1 MLGAGVFARAERG
14 LGCEALVRCPS
25 GHKEYLFPAVAGEL
39 GVGWGEATASQPSL
53 RTIFSELRGSQGL
66 ERLLS
71 PHCLLHRLH
80 LSPEAP

>member
-1 MLGAGVFARAERG
+1 MLGAGVFARAERV
-14 LGCEALVRCPS
+14 LGVRGTGKMS
-25 GHKEYLFPAVAGEL
+25 HWTQQYLFPAVAKEL
-39 GVGWGEATASQPSL
+39 GVGRDEATASQPSL

-66 ERLLS
+66 EQLLS